1 MLQYNVRDI
10 LADPRIVITVE
21 ETLDLPSISF
31 GKEEIPIVQ
40 PPVVQGK
47 IRNVEGS
54 VLEFR
59 GAVRLTVKMPCSR
72 CMTDVEVRCV

>member
-31 GKEEIPIVQ
+31 GKEGECVG
-40 PPVVQGK
+40 VSRG
-47 IRNVEGS
+47 GS
-54 VLEFR
+54 SDREDALQS
-59 GAVRLTVKMPCSR
+59 LYDR
-72 CMTDVEVRCV
+72 CGGSPHT